1 MKVYM
6 FLADGFET
14 VEALAPIDVFRRAG
28 VEIHTVS
35 ISGNIEVTSSHDV
48 VVEADCL
55 LEEIDI
61 TDGDALILPGGYPGY
76 VNLAENEVVG
86 QPLRTYYD
94 SGRFVAAI
102 CGAPTV
108 LQRYGV
114 AKGSRVAVH
123 HGCVDE
129 MKDYVLTGHDVEQ
142 DRHLITASGAG
153 HAVEFALA
161 LLYALQGERKVAH
174 VKEGMEL
181 H

>member
-14 VEALAPIDVFRRAG
+14 VEAMAPIDVIRRAD

-61 TDGDALILPGGYPGY
+61 MDGDALILPGGYPGY
-76 VNLAENEVVG
+76 VNLAECEAVG
-86 QPLRTYYD
+86 KALKAYYD
-94 SGRFVAAI
+94 SGRFVGAI

-123 HGCVDE
+123 HSCTGE
-129 MKDYVLTGHDVEQ
+129 MKDYILSSHNVEQ

-153 HAVEFALA
+153 HAVEFGLA

-174 VKEGMEL
+174 VRDGMEL
-181 H
+181 D